1 MHLLA
6 LEDFTQEINKLINI
20 LGRKLSMTPKL
31 GVEIEFYL
39 RNKNNEL
46 VTTEIISKFKAELER
61 VGITLEE
68 EKGLNQFETQIGY
81 TSDIQQLL
89 NEIHV
94 IKSRLVL
101 VAEKLNLKVLFN
113 PKPFKNDYGSSM
125 HFHLSL
131 HDKKGHNI
139 FSEGTIGNNELLNN
153 VISGILLILNQSL
166 YLLCGD
172 NAEEYDRFT
181 PNFMT
186 PVNISWGG
194 NNRTTAIRIPESH
207 IHNRR
212 IEFRIPSALC
222 NPQKVIFF
230 LLFASIYGIKHPNNW
245 IDRVYGNASDE
256 QYCLIPLHSTPKNA
270 KKHYLLNEIYR
281 NVQKHRRDKK
291 NMEQS

>member
-6 LEDFTQEINKLINI
+6 LEDFTHEINKLINI
-20 LGRKLSMTPKL
+20 LDRKLSMTPKL

-39 RNKNNEL
+39 RDKNNEFI
-46 VTTEIISKFKAELER
+46 TTETISKFKAELER
-61 VGITLEE
+61 VGTILEE
-68 EKGLNQFETQIGY
+68 EKGFNQFETQIAY

-89 NEIHV
+89 NEIHAT
-94 IKSRLVL
+94 KSRLIL

-113 PKPFKNDYGSSM
+113 PKPFKDDYGSSM

-131 HDKKGHNI
+131 HNKKGHNI
-139 FSEGTIGNNELLNN
+139 FSEGTISSNKLLNN

-166 YLLCGD
+166 YFLCGD

-212 IEFRIPSALC
+212 IEFRVPSALC
-222 NPQKVIFF
+222 NPQK
-230 LLFASIYGIKHPNNW
+230 
-245 IDRVYGNASDE
+245 
-256 QYCLIPLHSTPKNA
+256 
-270 KKHYLLNEIYR
+270 
-281 NVQKHRRDKK
+281 
-291 NMEQS
+291 